1 MGVEFQNPYNWVKA
15 FHIIFMVAW
24 MAGLLYVPRLFV
36 YHKENYENN
45 SIKQVF
51 KVMEKRLFYFI
62 ATPSMIIVWLSGL
75 YLGSILG
82 FDLWLLLK
90 IGLVFLMT
98 LFHIFIGVHL
108 NRFKMDK
115 QIKSAK
121 FFRLINE
128 IPFLLLLFIVI
139 FVTFK
144 PYFN

>member
-1 MGVEFQNPYNWVKA
+1 
-15 FHIIFMVAW
+15 MVAW

-36 YHKENYENN
+36 YHRENYENN

-51 KVMEKRLFYFI
+51 KVMEKRLFYYI
-62 ATPSMIIVWLSGL
+62 ATPSMVIVWLSGL

-90 IGLVFLMT
+90 TGLVFFMT
-98 LFHIFIGVHL
+98 LFHIFIGIHL
-108 NRFKMDK
+108 NRFKIDK

-128 IPFLLLLFIVI
+128 IPFLLLLLIVI
-139 FVTFK
+139 LVTFK
-144 PYFN
+144 PYF

>member
-1 MGVEFQNPYNWVKA
+1 MGVEFQSLYNWVKT
-15 FHIIFMVAW
+15 FHIVFMVAW

-62 ATPSMIIVWLSGL
+62 ATPSMAIVWLSGL

-82 FDLWLLLK
+82 FDLWLLIK

-98 LFHIFIGVHL
+98 LFHIFIGIHL
-108 NRFKMDK
+108 NRFKMEK

-128 IPFLLLLFIVI
+128 IPFFLLLFIVI
-139 FVTFK
+139 LVIFK
-144 PYFN
+144 PYY

>member
-1 MGVEFQNPYNWVKA
+1 
-15 FHIIFMVAW
+15 MVAW

-36 YHKENYENN
+36 YHRENYGNN

-51 KVMEKRLFYFI
+51 KVMEKRLFYYI
-62 ATPSMIIVWLSGL
+62 ATPSMVIVWLSGL

-90 IGLVFLMT
+90 IGLVFFMT

-115 QIKSAK
+115 QIKSVK

-128 IPFLLLLFIVI
+128 IPFLLLLLIVI
-139 FVTFK
+139 LVTFK
-144 PYFN
+144 PYF

>member
-1 MGVEFQNPYNWVKA
+1 MGVEFQSLYNWVKT
-15 FHIIFMVAW
+15 FHIVFMVAW

-62 ATPSMIIVWLSGL
+62 ATPSMVIVWISGL

-82 FDLWLLLK
+82 FDLWLLIK

-98 LFHIFIGVHL
+98 LFHIFIGIHL
-108 NRFKMDK
+108 NRFKIEK

-128 IPFLLLLFIVI
+128 IPFLLLLIIVI
-139 FVTFK
+139 LVTFK
-144 PYFN
+144 PYY

>member
-1 MGVEFQNPYNWVKA
+1 
-15 FHIIFMVAW
+15 MVAW

-36 YHKENYENN
+36 YHRENYENN
-45 SIKQVF
+45 SIKQVL
-51 KVMEKRLFYFI
+51 KVMEKRLFYYI
-62 ATPSMIIVWLSGL
+62 ATPSMVIVWLSGL

-90 IGLVFLMT
+90 IGLVFFMT

-128 IPFLLLLFIVI
+128 IPFLLLLLIVI
-139 FVTFK
+139 LVTFK
-144 PYFN
+144 PYF

>member
-1 MGVEFQNPYNWVKA
+1 MGVEFQSLYNWVKT
-15 FHIIFMVAW
+15 FHIVFMVAW

-62 ATPSMIIVWLSGL
+62 ATPSMAIVWLSGL

-82 FDLWLLLK
+82 FDLWLLIK

-98 LFHIFIGVHL
+98 LFHIFIGIHL
-108 NRFKMDK
+108 NRFKMEK

-128 IPFLLLLFIVI
+128 IPFLLLLIIVI
-139 FVTFK
+139 LVTFK
-144 PYFN
+144 PYY

>member
-1 MGVEFQNPYNWVKA
+1 MGVEFQSLYNWVKTI
-15 FHIIFMVAW
+15 HVVFMVAW

-62 ATPSMIIVWLSGL
+62 ATPSMAIVWLSGL

-82 FDLWLLLK
+82 FDLWLLIK

-98 LFHIFIGVHL
+98 LFHIFIGIHL
-108 NRFKMDK
+108 NRFKMEK

-128 IPFLLLLFIVI
+128 IPFFLLLFIVI
-139 FVTFK
+139 LVIFK
-144 PYFN
+144 PYY

>member
-1 MGVEFQNPYNWVKA
+1 
-15 FHIIFMVAW
+15 

-36 YHKENYENN
+36 YHRENYENN

-51 KVMEKRLFYFI
+51 KVMEKRLFYYI
-62 ATPSMIIVWLSGL
+62 ATPSMVIVWLSGL

-90 IGLVFLMT
+90 IGLVFFMT

-128 IPFLLLLFIVI
+128 IPFLLLLLIVI
-139 FVTFK
+139 LVTFK
-144 PYFN
+144 PYF

>member
-1 MGVEFQNPYNWVKA
+1 MGVEFQNPYNWVKT

-128 IPFLLLLFIVI
+128 IPFLLLLLIVI
-139 FVTFK
+139 LVTFK
-144 PYFN
+144 PYF

>member
-1 MGVEFQNPYNWVKA
+1 
-15 FHIIFMVAW
+15 MVAW

>member
-1 MGVEFQNPYNWVKA
+1 
-15 FHIIFMVAW
+15 MVAW

-36 YHKENYENN
+36 YHRENYENN

-51 KVMEKRLFYFI
+51 KVMEKRLFYYI
-62 ATPSMIIVWLSGL
+62 ATPSMVIVWLSGL

-90 IGLVFLMT
+90 IGLVFFMT
-98 LFHIFIGVHL
+98 LFHIFIGIHL
-108 NRFKMDK
+108 NRFKIDK

-128 IPFLLLLFIVI
+128 IPFLLLLLIVI
-139 FVTFK
+139 LVTFK
-144 PYFN
+144 PYF

>member
-1 MGVEFQNPYNWVKA
+1 
-15 FHIIFMVAW
+15 MVAW

-98 LFHIFIGVHL
+98 LFHVFIGVHL

-121 FFRLINE
+121 VFRLINE

-144 PYFN
+144 PYF

>member
-1 MGVEFQNPYNWVKA
+1 
-15 FHIIFMVAW
+15 MVAW

-45 SIKQVF
+45 SMKQVF

-62 ATPSMIIVWLSGL
+62 ATPSMVIVWISGL

-82 FDLWLLLK
+82 FDLWLLIK

-98 LFHIFIGVHL
+98 LFHIFIGIHL
-108 NRFKMDK
+108 NRFKMEK

-128 IPFLLLLFIVI
+128 IPFLLLLIIVI
-139 FVTFK
+139 LVTFK
-144 PYFN
+144 PYY

>member
-1 MGVEFQNPYNWVKA
+1 
-15 FHIIFMVAW
+15 MVAW

-128 IPFLLLLFIVI
+128 IPFLLLLLIVI
-139 FVTFK
+139 LVTFK
-144 PYFN
+144 PYF

>member
-1 MGVEFQNPYNWVKA
+1 
-15 FHIIFMVAW
+15 MVAW

-36 YHKENYENN
+36 YHRENYENN

-51 KVMEKRLFYFI
+51 KVMEKRLFYYI
-62 ATPSMIIVWLSGL
+62 ATPSMVIVWLSGL

-90 IGLVFLMT
+90 IGLVFFMT

-121 FFRLINE
+121 YFRLINE
-128 IPFLLLLFIVI
+128 IPFLLLLLIVI
-139 FVTFK
+139 LVTFK
-144 PYFN
+144 PYF

>member
-1 MGVEFQNPYNWVKA
+1 MGVEFQSLYNWVKT
-15 FHIIFMVAW
+15 FHIVFMVAW

-62 ATPSMIIVWLSGL
+62 ATPSMVIVWISGL

-82 FDLWLLLK
+82 FDLWLLIK

-98 LFHIFIGVHL
+98 LFHIFIGIHL
-108 NRFKMDK
+108 NRFKMEK

-128 IPFLLLLFIVI
+128 IPFLLLLIIVI
-139 FVTFK
+139 LVTFK
-144 PYFN
+144 PYY

>member
-1 MGVEFQNPYNWVKA
+1 
-15 FHIIFMVAW
+15 MVAW

-36 YHKENYENN
+36 YHRENYENN

-51 KVMEKRLFYFI
+51 KVMEKRLFYYI
-62 ATPSMIIVWLSGL
+62 ATPSMVIVWLSGL

-90 IGLVFLMT
+90 IGLVFFMT

-128 IPFLLLLFIVI
+128 IPFLLLLLIVI
-139 FVTFK
+139 LVTFK
-144 PYFN
+144 PYF

>member
-1 MGVEFQNPYNWVKA
+1 MGVEFQSLYNWVKT
-15 FHIIFMVAW
+15 FHIVFMVAW

-62 ATPSMIIVWLSGL
+62 ATPSMLIVWLSGL
-75 YLGSILG
+75 YLGSVLG
-82 FDLWLLLK
+82 FDLWLLIK

-98 LFHIFIGVHL
+98 LFHIFIGIHL
-108 NRFKMDK
+108 NRFKIEK

-128 IPFLLLLFIVI
+128 IPFLLLLIIVVL
-139 FVTFK
+139 VTFK
-144 PYFN
+144 PYY

>member
-1 MGVEFQNPYNWVKA
+1 
-15 FHIIFMVAW
+15 MVAW

-36 YHKENYENN
+36 YHRENYGNN

-51 KVMEKRLFYFI
+51 KVMEKRLFYYI
-62 ATPSMIIVWLSGL
+62 ATPSMVIVWLSGL

-90 IGLVFLMT
+90 IGLVFFMT

-128 IPFLLLLFIVI
+128 IPFLLLLLIVI
-139 FVTFK
+139 LVTFK
-144 PYFN
+144 PYF

>member
-1 MGVEFQNPYNWVKA
+1 
-15 FHIIFMVAW
+15 MVAW

-108 NRFKMDK
+108 NRFKIDE

-139 FVTFK
+139 LVTFK
-144 PYFN
+144 PFY

>member
-1 MGVEFQNPYNWVKA
+1 MGVEFQSLYNWVKT
-15 FHIIFMVAW
+15 FHIVFMVAW

-62 ATPSMIIVWLSGL
+62 ATPSMVIVWLSGL

-82 FDLWLLLK
+82 FDLWLLIK

-98 LFHIFIGVHL
+98 LFHIFIGIHL
-108 NRFKMDK
+108 NRFKMEK

-128 IPFLLLLFIVI
+128 IPFLLLLIIVVL
-139 FVTFK
+139 VTFK
-144 PYFN
+144 PYY

>member
-1 MGVEFQNPYNWVKA
+1 
-15 FHIIFMVAW
+15 MVAW

-36 YHKENYENN
+36 YHRENYENN

-51 KVMEKRLFYFI
+51 KVMEKRLFYYI
-62 ATPSMIIVWLSGL
+62 ATPSMVIVWLSGL

-90 IGLVFLMT
+90 IGLVFFMT

-108 NRFKMDK
+108 NWFKMDK

-128 IPFLLLLFIVI
+128 IPFLLLLLIVI
-139 FVTFK
+139 LVTFK
-144 PYFN
+144 PYF

>member
-1 MGVEFQNPYNWVKA
+1 
-15 FHIIFMVAW
+15 MVAW

-45 SIKQVF
+45 AIKQVF

-108 NRFKMDK
+108 NRFKIDE

-139 FVTFK
+139 LVTFK
-144 PYFN
+144 PFY

>member
-1 MGVEFQNPYNWVKA
+1 
-15 FHIIFMVAW
+15 MVAW

-36 YHKENYENN
+36 YHRENYENN

-51 KVMEKRLFYFI
+51 KVMEKRLFYYI
-62 ATPSMIIVWLSGL
+62 ATPSMVIVWLSGL

-90 IGLVFLMT
+90 IGLVFFMT

-108 NRFKMDK
+108 NRFKIDQ

-128 IPFLLLLFIVI
+128 IPFLLLLLIVI
-139 FVTFK
+139 LVTFK
-144 PYFN
+144 PYF

>member
-1 MGVEFQNPYNWVKA
+1 
-15 FHIIFMVAW
+15 MVAW

-36 YHKENYENN
+36 YHRENYENN

-51 KVMEKRLFYFI
+51 KVMEKRLFYYI
-62 ATPSMIIVWLSGL
+62 ATPSMVIVWLSGL

-90 IGLVFLMT
+90 IGLVFFMT
-98 LFHIFIGVHL
+98 LFHIVIGVHL

-128 IPFLLLLFIVI
+128 IPFLLLLLIVI
-139 FVTFK
+139 LVTFK
-144 PYFN
+144 PYF